1 MEFNSTKTE
10 RKANNNNS
18 LLRSHNKKHNEKD
31 VMIALKNADDGIVNA
46 VMVKKLCFA
55 AEMCRGDVSH
65 FPFLLCFYM

>member
-1 MEFNSTKTE
+1 MEFDSTKTE

-46 VMVKKLCFA
+46 VMVK
-55 AEMCRGDVSH
+55 
-65 FPFLLCFYM
+65 